1 VKIVAKLN
9 KAALDIAKTC

>member
-9 KAALDIAKTC
+9 KVALDIAKTC